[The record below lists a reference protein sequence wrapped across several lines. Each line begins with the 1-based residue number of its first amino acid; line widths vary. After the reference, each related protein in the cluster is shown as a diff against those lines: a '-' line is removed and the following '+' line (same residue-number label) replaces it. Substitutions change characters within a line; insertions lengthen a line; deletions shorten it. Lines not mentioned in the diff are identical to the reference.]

1 MAKAALLFNGI
12 KFPFNVVD
20 RAINWAKQSKGS
32 LVAIFLKSE
41 KMEKEGYVFP
51 SDLDAAEN
59 LAENSAANTNLSLI
73 IDSNIRILE
82 HQAIGEQIEV
92 RTALLTNPTDEE
104 LLDQLG
110 GSEYIFTSKE
120 IEEPGALT
128 SASNSLKKILKD
140 LPSRMELIQE

>member
-20 RAINWAKQSKGS
+20 RAISWAKQSKGS

-41 KMEKEGYVFP
+41 KMEKEGYIFP
-51 SDLDAAEN
+51 SDFDAAEN
-59 LAENSAANTNLSLI
+59 LAENRAANTNLSLI

-82 HQAIGEQIEV
+82 HQAIGEHIEV

-120 IEEPGALT
+120 IGEPGALT
-128 SASNSLKKILKD
+128 SDSSSLKKLLKD